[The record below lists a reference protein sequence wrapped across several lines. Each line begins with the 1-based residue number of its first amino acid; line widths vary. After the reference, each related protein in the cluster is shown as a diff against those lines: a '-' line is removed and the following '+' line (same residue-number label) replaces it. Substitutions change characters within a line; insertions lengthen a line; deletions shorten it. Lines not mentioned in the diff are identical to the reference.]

1 MDKTRK
7 PTEEHEEEIM
17 KKNIQKRFENMFTGS
32 GEPLT
37 NLSIHEVENLQSRVA
52 ELEAQLAQQPLQSN
66 QRLLPTL
73 AEAARKVEPSRERPV
88 HRKKP
93 ATTETEPKQVAL
105 WIAGI
110 FIAVSLGFVGY
121 SLYNL
126 FSTQGGQADLSDK
139 ALIPFTLVM
148 VIMSVIGF
156 RLICCAAHPAHRTAY
171 PPSRWELLLRKWFL
185 ATRDSAASWGPS
197 MYLSQGLASYSLRH
211 VPPNLCLLRFYARC
225 RA

>member
-37 NLSIHEVENLQSRVA
+37 NLSIHEVENLKSRVA

-73 AEAARKVEPSRERPV
+73 AEAASKVEPSRERPV

-156 RLICCAAHPAHRTAY
+156 RLIQRDQRDLGAWILFVINSIL
-171 PPSRWELLLRKWFL
+171 PPVLATLFL
-185 ATRDSAASWGPS
+185 A
-197 MYLSQGLASYSLRH
+197 QLA
-211 VPPNLCLLRFYARC
+211 VLLTGHFFN
-225 RA
+225 